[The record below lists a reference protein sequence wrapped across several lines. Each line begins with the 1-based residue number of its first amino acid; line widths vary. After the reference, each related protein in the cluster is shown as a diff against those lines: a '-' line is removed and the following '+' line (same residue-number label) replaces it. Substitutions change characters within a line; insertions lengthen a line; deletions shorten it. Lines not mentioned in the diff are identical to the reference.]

1 MRIKICGIT
10 QSEQGE
16 AIARLGAT
24 ALGLI
29 CAPQSPRYVTP
40 AQIAEITQAIP
51 QEIERIGVF
60 VDAPLATIA
69 ETITV
74 GRLTGV
80 QLHGQESPAFCQALR
95 VHCPQVTVW
104 KAFRVRSPA
113 TLATISPYY
122 SVVDALLLDAYH
134 PHLEGGTGHTLNWR
148 ELKTFTPPLPWFLA
162 GGLNPDN
169 IATALELITPNG
181 VDVSSG
187 VERSPGDKNLIAVE
201 QLIRTIQNR
210 SSVLSHPADYDF

>member
-10 QSEQGE
+10 QPEQGE

-40 AQIAEITQAIP
+40 AQIAAITQGIP
-51 QEIERIGVF
+51 QGIERIGVF
-60 VDAPLATIA
+60 VDASLATIA
-69 ETITV
+69 ETVTV
-74 GRLTGV
+74 GQLTGV
-80 QLHGQESPAFCQALR
+80 QLHGQESPEFCQTLR
-95 VHCPQVTVW
+95 EQCPQTTLW

-113 TLATISPYY
+113 TLALIPPYY
-122 SVVDALLLDAYH
+122 PVVDALLLDAYD
-134 PHLEGGTGHTLNWR
+134 PHLEGGTGHTLNWQD
-148 ELKTFTPPLPWFLA
+148 LQTFAPPLPWFLA

-169 IATALELITPNG
+169 IATALGMIRPDG

-187 VERSPGDKNLIAVE
+187 VERSPGDKNLAAVE
-201 QLIRTIQNR
+201 QLISTIQNR
-210 SSVLSHPADYDF
+210 

>member
-10 QSEQGE
+10 QPQQGE

-40 AQIAEITQAIP
+40 AQIAEITQGIP
-51 QEIERIGVF
+51 QGIERIGVF
-60 VDAPLATIA
+60 VDAPLVTIAATI
-69 ETITV
+69 TM
-74 GRLTGV
+74 GQLTGV
-80 QLHGQESPAFCQALR
+80 QLHGQESPAFCQTLR
-95 VHCPQVTVW
+95 EHCPQVSLW

-113 TLATISPYY
+113 TLATIPPYY
-122 SVVDALLLDAYH
+122 PVVDAVLLDAYH
-134 PHLEGGTGHTLNWR
+134 PHLGGGTGHTLNWAD
-148 ELKTFTPPLPWFLA
+148 LQAFAPPLPWFLA

-169 IATALELITPNG
+169 IATALEIITPDG

-187 VERSPGDKNLIAVE
+187 VERSPGDKNLAAVE
-201 QLIRTIQNR
+201 QLIRIIQN
-210 SSVLSHPADYDF
+210 